1 MGVSKV
7 MRLKRELLDD
17 EDYIRFEETYNKNEV
32 IDTGLLIKLLN
43 KYLDLYHVFLKLNI
57 LLYGFDTKELSEDLQ
72 DFLHFKGKKYYID
85 DLDSILKFYYNHY
98 PMFIKSIEEIINSKL
113 RPLSEITLLKKFINN
128 PKELK
133 AIYVCGE
140 LEDE

>member
-57 LLYGFDTKELSEDLQ
+57 LLYIF
-72 DFLHFKGKKYYID
+72 
-85 DLDSILKFYYNHY
+85 
-98 PMFIKSIEEIINSKL
+98 FIKQ
-113 RPLSEITLLKKFINN
+113 
-128 PKELK
+128 
-133 AIYVCGE
+133 
-140 LEDE
+140 